1 VSFIQVGVYSLNR
14 YQRGNRR
21 SDPVP
26 QFTPTMQSA
35 RQSRAV
41 AASDDQHALMRG
53 VVNAIILS
61 MTVWIA
67 VGYLTFALR

>member
-1 VSFIQVGVYSLNR
+1 M
-14 YQRGNRR
+14 
-21 SDPVP
+21 P
-26 QFTPTMQSA
+26 QFTSAMQST
-35 RQSRAV
+35 RRSRAV

-53 VVNAIILS
+53 VVNAVILS